1 MPAKKPKTPDFEKS
15 LEALEKILAEM
26 ESGKLNLDDSL
37 KAFERGVKLSAECQQ
52 ALAEAEQRVSLLSD
66 TGEETDFAGHDK
78 QTDG

>member
-1 MPAKKPKTPDFEKS
+1 MPAKKQKTPDFEKS

-26 ESGKLNLDDSL
+26 ESGKLNLDESL

-52 ALAEAEQRVSLLSD
+52 ALAEAEQRVSLLSE
-66 TGEETDFAGHDK
+66 TGEEADFTDRDQ

>member
-52 ALAEAEQRVSLLSD
+52 ALAEAEQRISLLSE